1 MLRNRKSLIALML
14 SFVLLISSLPASAT
28 GLNENQTEAQIMQPS
43 PVQANNADEIL
54 SVTKTH
60 TSDELVGGIKELTDL
75 RDENVKHFRLTDGTY
90 QAIAYA
96 HPVHRKNKDG
106 VWQDIDNTL
115 ALTAEKTSQRYSTPD
130 SRVSF
135 ADYATANKDLFVLN
149 ENGYSISMKFVN
161 SPSLKEIS
169 ATETAKLNT
178 AEAPI
183 VKNAID
189 QHTDRGNEDIQDI
202 AKIDN
207 KCSITY
213 NNVDLHTN
221 IEYVLIGNDIKENI
235 IVTAK
240 REDYKYAFQ
249 LNVTGLIAKMD
260 EAGNIRLYD
269 IETNQSK
276 YCIPAPYM
284 YDNEG
289 AYSNDVFYELQMT
302 SAGVYT
308 ITVIADKTWINAE
321 NRAFPVTIDPTL
333 ALDRIV
339 KDSFTYSSYPNAQYG
354 ASTELWISDTCTTF
368 ISIQLPTLPTGA
380 TLNDAY
386 LYVYYY
392 YNAGIVDGR
401 LQAGAYQVLSSWNDK
416 TITYN
421 NAPTVSTSQM
431 STALMF
437 ADGTKLVSSPGLTSF
452 NISSAA
458 RKWFTGENVNYG
470 VALKRENNSTAPNQS
485 VILKSYESGEYH
497 AYISVYYT
505 YYIPEGVYAL
515 TASAFSNSWLTIED
529 DSPFAGKKVQ
539 QTSSEGSPASSSVF
553 DRSCLFKISQ
563 KYGNNYVIR
572 SMLNNNLSFGV
583 SNGEIITK
591 TIPSVDSDVDFADT
605 FLIEWDGGG
614 FLLRPNGSS
623 DVIQVSSAA
632 TPDLTTVPK
641 ADATVRARW
650 SLVQYT
656 GVHRASTTLYFAK
669 LFAGVTSNIT
679 PIVWSTRIGY
689 NTPEIEVKAGYD
701 DYVTLTWDATS
712 QRATVVPHEQGQF
725 VFTVYNYKTS
735 KYYDSESYD
744 FTFNIYLLLDE
755 GTHFF
760 QNVQLGKYMQVNN
773 NDKPNYSTNGAI
785 MELWDFDGKDYQ
797 KMNLTHVIDGYYK
810 ICPEASGLALT
821 APSSVN
827 SAITQTTYTGADS
840 QLWKITSNGTDYTL
854 SPKSNLSYYMA
865 AGNGFIF
872 GNDRNVEMRAA
883 QSDNKDRWKIYDRD
897 ISIEFFIDYG
907 LIEREKLD
915 TETFEE
921 AYQRISREILQA
933 FERASSKFRDEC
945 DLIIK
950 CDQEKVALIYS
961 DADLCPYTGH
971 DTQCQCVDECLLQ
984 WDQDPNENNNSTGF
998 SCDSHCENIARL
1010 RNNLIV
1016 DIPENTIRFM
1026 NTGHNACYSNGED
1039 CGFGVGAL
1047 SDYDYPI
1054 ICSKNGHDD
1063 AATMAH
1069 EISHLLGVEYHHS
1082 NPLTPPCIMNVGYT
1096 GESSLVQFWW
1106 CDECRENITT
1116 NRHKFWSN

>member
-1 MLRNRKSLIALML
+1 MQAYKKKQKLSFKVLSLFLA
-14 SFVLLISSLPASAT
+14 FVLLTSNIPASAT
-28 GLNENQTEAQIMQPS
+28 GLMSEQLQTTQTQVV
-43 PVQANNADEIL
+43 PVQADE
-54 SVTKTH
+54 
-60 TSDELVGGIKELTDL
+60 SDEMLSMTQTYTGDELIGGVKELTAL
-75 RDENVKHFRLTDGTY
+75 RDENVKHFRLPDGTY

-96 HPVHRKNKDG
+96 QPVHRKDEEG

-115 ALTAEKTSQRYSTPD
+115 TLVTEKNIQRYSTPD

-135 ADYATANKDLFVLN
+135 TDYAAANKNLFVLN
-149 ENGYSISMKFVN
+149 ENGYSISMKFTN
-161 SPSLKEIS
+161 SLALKEIT
-169 ATETAKLNT
+169 ATETVKLNA

-183 VKNAID
+183 VKNAAEQRKD
-189 QHTDRGNEDIQDI
+189 KEYEDIQDI
-202 AKIDN
+202 AEVDN

-213 NNVDLHTN
+213 NNVDLNTN
-221 IEYVLIGNDIKENI
+221 LEYVLIGNDIKENI

-260 EAGNIRLYD
+260 DAGNIRLYD

-458 RKWFTGENVNYG
+458 RKWFTGENTNYG
-470 VALKRENNSTAPNQS
+470 VALKRENNSTATKQS

-515 TASAFSNSWLTIED
+515 TASAFANSWLTIEG

-539 QTSSEGSPASSSVF
+539 QTSSDGSPASSSIF

-572 SMLNNNLSFGV
+572 SMLNNNLSFGI

-605 FLIEWDGGG
+605 FLIEWDGAG
-614 FLLRPNGSS
+614 FLLRPHGST

-632 TPDLTTVPK
+632 TPDLITVPK
-641 ADATVRARW
+641 ADATARARW

-656 GVHRASTTLYFAK
+656 GVHRASTTIYFSK

-712 QRATVVPHEQGQF
+712 QRATVVPHEKGQF
-725 VFTVYNYKTS
+725 EFTVYNYKTS
-735 KYYDSESYD
+735 KYYDNESYD
-744 FTFNIYLLLDE
+744 FTFNIYLLVDE
-755 GTHFF
+755 GTYFF

-773 NDKPNYSTNGAI
+773 NDKPNYSINGAI
-785 MELWDFDGKDYQ
+785 MELWDFDGEDYQ

-821 APSSVN
+821 APSSVD
-827 SAITQTTYTGADS
+827 SAITQNTYTGADS
-840 QLWKITSNGTDYTL
+840 QLWKITSNGTDYSL
-854 SPKSNLSYYMA
+854 CPKSNLSYYMA
-865 AGNGFIF
+865 AGDGFIV
-872 GNDRNVEMRAA
+872 GNDRNVEMRAS
-883 QSDNKDRWKIYDRD
+883 QSNHKDEWVLCNFDTSLLMAIDDEDNALRHLYFNTVKSDLQFEVNKI
-897 ISIEFFIDYG
+897 ISIVSTIRYSSLSVDKMIEHLKSCNIFIIHTHGYQNGFKISNTGTEFITRTDIAGEDLSNLSFALLMTCETGIGYDPAHITNNAPVNIIEQMVISGAETVVGFNG
-907 LIEREKLD
+907 LTTVFD
-915 TETFEE
+915 CNQF
-921 AYQRISREILQA
+921 AP
-933 FERASSKFRDEC
+933 
-945 DLIIK
+945 DLTYK
-950 CDQEKVALIYS
+950 LIYEGLAVQ
-961 DADLCPYTGH
+961 DAIDSINYT
-971 DTQCQCVDECLLQ
+971 LYI
-984 WDQDPNENNNSTGF
+984 NN
-998 SCDSHCENIARL
+998 
-1010 RNNLIV
+1010 
-1016 DIPENTIRFM
+1016 M
-1026 NTGHNACYSNGED
+1026 
-1039 CGFGVGAL
+1039 
-1047 SDYDYPI
+1047 
-1054 ICSKNGHDD
+1054 
-1063 AATMAH
+1063 
-1069 EISHLLGVEYHHS
+1069 
-1082 NPLTPPCIMNVGYT
+1082 
-1096 GESSLVQFWW
+1096 SSLAEIAGNA
-1106 CDECRENITT
+1106 DKTLR
-1116 NRHKFWSN
+1116 